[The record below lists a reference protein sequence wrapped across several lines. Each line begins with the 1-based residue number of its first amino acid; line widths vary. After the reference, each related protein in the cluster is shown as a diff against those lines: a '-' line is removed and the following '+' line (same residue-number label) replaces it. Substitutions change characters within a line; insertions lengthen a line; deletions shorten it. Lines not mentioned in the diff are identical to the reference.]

1 MILNSKIMNTDFM
14 SKVVFTFLGFILLSC
29 NDNEP
34 TEIFPCHG
42 LPIKKQL
49 PIATYAL
56 PLGGKYVKQLMTY
69 KDYIIVVADVFGESF
84 DEIIIYNTLSNTH
97 QIIKNTNNYNEN
109 QYILMGSKIFF
120 NSSNLLQA
128 TLTSVDINDTQ
139 ITQIHK
145 ITSQDDAPF
154 FDNLQQ
160 IDGTM
165 YYTYNDTS
173 NKLCNLYSFSL
184 IDMSPKLITQLR
196 LNLLQK
202 IKINKSRDGSIT
214 YTQIYENYSTS
225 FHYIVETYNIL
236 DLKSEYK
243 ITIAEAFSLP
253 NYKVGFNN
261 EIYFYSQNET
271 VVYDL
276 TTGDKVYQ
284 VNELVRPFEEKIS
297 YAKSTIYDP
306 LTGKLLFDL
315 APYTIDGNK
324 TIIHLFDHQLFV
336 LLDNRARKLNLDTGC
351 FESEIVLNLGER
363 IMYENQPDMFYSYNE
378 NEINIYSRM

>member
-1 MILNSKIMNTDFM
+1 
-14 SKVVFTFLGFILLSC
+14 
-29 NDNEP
+29 
-34 TEIFPCHG
+34 
-42 LPIKKQL
+42 
-49 PIATYAL
+49 
-56 PLGGKYVKQLMTY
+56 
-69 KDYIIVVADVFGESF
+69 
-84 DEIIIYNTLSNTH
+84 
-97 QIIKNTNNYNEN
+97 
-109 QYILMGSKIFF
+109 MGSKIFF
-120 NSSNLLQA
+120 NSSNLFQA